1 MTESG
6 FLQLKSTILE
16 LLHTGLDRRLTYH
29 CPEHTEDVLQ
39 QAERIAIAEDIADPK
54 LLLLIK
60 IAALFHDTG
69 FLHTYKGHE
78 IESCRIMEGHMKDNN
93 LTASDIDLIKGMIMA
108 TKVPQTPHNLPE
120 MILCD
125 ADLDY
130 LGRDDF
136 KAISDTLKDEFMVYG
151 VIKNEHDWDEIQV
164 SFFESHRY
172 FTAINTTIARLN
184 PSNFMVCS
192 SLVYRNPATHSN
204 NAE

>member
-16 LLHTGLDRRLTYH
+16 LLRTDLDQRLTYH
-29 CPEHTEDVLQ
+29 CLAHTEDVLE
-39 QAERIAIAEDIADPK
+39 QAQRIALTEGIADPK

-78 IESCRIMEGHMKDNN
+78 EESCRIMEEYVRDPD
-93 LTASDIDLIKGMIMA
+93 LTKRDIEMIKGMIRA

-120 MILCD
+120 KILCD

-136 KAISDTLKDEFMVYG
+136 KPISETLKDEFLVYG
-151 VIKNEHDWDEIQV
+151 IIKTEQDWDDMQV

-172 FTAINTTIARLN
+172 FTGT
-184 PSNFMVCS
+184 
-192 SLVYRNPATHSN
+192 SLQNRHPLKMKHLQALKQKVLK
-204 NAE
+204 

>member
-39 QAERIAIAEDIADPK
+39 QAECIAIAEDIADPK

-93 LTASDIDLIKGMIMA
+93 LTASDIDMIKGMIMA

-172 FTAINTTIARLN
+172 FTAT
-184 PSNFMVCS
+184 
-192 SLVYRNPATHSN
+192 SLQNRYPLKMKHLESLKQKALK
-204 NAE
+204 

>member
-16 LLHTGLDRRLTYH
+16 LLRTDLDQRLTYH
-29 CPEHTEDVLQ
+29 CLAHTEDVLE
-39 QAERIAIAEDIADPK
+39 QAQRIALTEGIADPK

-69 FLHTYKGHE
+69 FLRTYKGHE
-78 IESCRIMEGHMKDNN
+78 EESCRIMEEYIGDHD
-93 LTASDIDLIKGMIMA
+93 LTKRDIEMIKGMIRA
-108 TKVPQTPHNLPE
+108 TKVPQTPHNLSE
-120 MILCD
+120 KILCD

-136 KAISDTLKDEFMVYG
+136 KSISETLKDEFLVYG
-151 VIKNEHDWDEIQV
+151 IIKTEQDWDDMQV

-172 FTAINTTIARLN
+172 FTDT
-184 PSNFMVCS
+184 
-192 SLVYRNPATHSN
+192 SLQNRYPLKMKHLQALKQKVLK
-204 NAE
+204 

>member
-16 LLHTGLDRRLTYH
+16 LLRTDLDQRLTYH
-29 CPEHTEDVLQ
+29 CLAHTEDVLE
-39 QAERIAIAEDIADPK
+39 QAQRIALTEGITDPK

-69 FLHTYKGHE
+69 FLRTYKGHE
-78 IESCRIMEGHMKDNN
+78 EESCRIMEEYVRDHD
-93 LTASDIDLIKGMIMA
+93 LTKRDIEMIKGMIRA
-108 TKVPQTPHNLPE
+108 TKVPQTPHNLSE
-120 MILCD
+120 KILCD

-136 KAISDTLKDEFMVYG
+136 KPISETLKDEFLVYG
-151 VIKNEHDWDEIQV
+151 IIKTEQDWDDMQV

-172 FTAINTTIARLN
+172 FTGT
-184 PSNFMVCS
+184 
-192 SLVYRNPATHSN
+192 SLQNRYPLKMKHLQALKQKVLK
-204 NAE
+204 

>member
-93 LTASDIDLIKGMIMA
+93 LTASDIDMIKGMIMA

-151 VIKNEHDWDEIQV
+151 VIKNEHDWNEIQV

-172 FTAINTTIARLN
+172 FTAT
-184 PSNFMVCS
+184 
-192 SLVYRNPATHSN
+192 SLQNRYPLKMKHLESLKQKALK
-204 NAE
+204 

>member
-16 LLHTGLDRRLTYH
+16 LLRTDLDQRLTYH
-29 CPEHTEDVLQ
+29 CLAHTEDVLE
-39 QAERIAIAEDIADPK
+39 QAQRIALTEGIADPK

-69 FLHTYKGHE
+69 FLRTYKGHE
-78 IESCRIMEGHMKDNN
+78 EESCRIMEEYVNDHD
-93 LTASDIDLIKGMIMA
+93 LTKLDIEMIKGMIRA
-108 TKVPQTPHNLPE
+108 TKVPQTPHNLSE
-120 MILCD
+120 KILCD

-136 KAISDTLKDEFMVYG
+136 KPISETLKDEFLVYG
-151 VIKNEHDWDEIQV
+151 IIKTEQDWDDMQV

-172 FTAINTTIARLN
+172 FTGT
-184 PSNFMVCS
+184 
-192 SLVYRNPATHSN
+192 SLQNRYPLKMKHLQALKQKVLK
-204 NAE
+204 

>member
-172 FTAINTTIARLN
+172 FTAT
-184 PSNFMVCS
+184 
-192 SLVYRNPATHSN
+192 SLQNRYPLKMKHLESLKQKALK
-204 NAE
+204 

>member
-39 QAERIAIAEDIADPK
+39 QAECIAIAEDIADPK

-172 FTAINTTIARLN
+172 FTAT
-184 PSNFMVCS
+184 
-192 SLVYRNPATHSN
+192 SLQNRYPLKMKHLESLKQKALK
-204 NAE
+204 

>member
-6 FLQLKSTILE
+6 FLQLKSTILD
-16 LLHTGLDRRLTYH
+16 LLRSGLDRRLTYH
-29 CPEHTEDVLQ
+29 CPAHTEDVME
-39 QAERIAIAEDIADPK
+39 QAERLSMDENISDPR

-78 IESCRIMEGHMKDNN
+78 EESCRIMEEFLKD
-93 LTASDIDLIKGMIMA
+93 SDMGEDDITQIKGMIMA
-108 TKVPQTPHNLPE
+108 TRVPQMPHTLPE

-136 KAISDTLKDEFMVYG
+136 KPISETLKDEFMVYG
-151 VIKNEHDWDEIQV
+151 IIKTEQEWDRIQV

-172 FTAINTTIARLN
+172 FTNT
-184 PSNFMVCS
+184 
-192 SLVYRNPATHSN
+192 SLANRHPLKMIHLQSLK
-204 NAE
+204 EKIPEP